1 MAFRTNGTLELRPM
15 RPSDMLRALQI
26 ISEYD
31 EDDAYDARETYEESI
46 EGQFVLTD
54 NGNVIG
60 VVGANPIE
68 NTDRAY
74 GLSWTYLQRA
84 DRRTG
89 KGTQMLGWIL
99 DWLREIGARKVFV
112 HASDYQDPDEGDIY
126 FDARE
131 SYMRAGFMQEL
142 KQPDFYAPGESMLVY
157 GMRLLP
163 KEEVAIV
170 PNTQNVRITDVD
182 EIPETNDAY
191 WIAWELD
198 DQGAGSQASDFNR
211 LFQEVK
217 SWGARSLY
225 MAFPSDVVKAHSML
239 SNARFRIAGRLL
251 DYYEDGVDE
260 VHYRY
265 DVLGI

>member
-1 MAFRTNGTLELRPM
+1 MAIRSNGTLELREMKPA
-15 RPSDMLRALQI
+15 DMLRALQI

-54 NGNVIG
+54 NGSVIG

-84 DRRTG
+84 DRRSG
-89 KGTQMLGWIL
+89 KGSQMLEWIL
-99 DWLREIGARKVFV
+99 DWLREIGCRKVFV
-112 HASDYQDPDEGDIY
+112 HASDYNDPEDGDIY

-131 SYMRAGFMQEL
+131 AYIRVGFMQEL
-142 KQPDFYAPGESMLVY
+142 RQPDFYSPGEAMLVY
-157 GMRLLP
+157 GMRLQP
-163 KEEVAIV
+163 KENIEIL
-170 PNTQNVRITDVD
+170 PNMDSVRITDVD

-191 WIAWELD
+191 WIAWELED
-198 DQGAGSQASDFNR
+198 RGPGSHPSDFDK
-211 LFQEVK
+211 LFREVRN
-217 SWGARSLY
+217 WGARSLY
-225 MAFPSDVVKAHSML
+225 MAFPSDVAKAHSLL
-239 SNARFRIAGRLL
+239 STARFRVAGRLL

-265 DVLGI
+265 DVLS